1 MINLLP
7 PKLKQAYRYGR
18 VNRHLIHWIF
28 VFAAGI
34 AGAAIITAFG
44 YLYLN
49 QTANSYKSQI
59 AASNQQLASQNLNSV
74 QSQVKEISNNL
85 NLVVQV
91 LSKQVLFS
99 ELLQQLTKLMPA
111 DTNLTGLSISQAQG
125 AIDITANAKNY
136 SAATQIQVNLT
147 SPDNQLFS
155 KADIVSIS
163 CSGNTAYPCSIAL
176 RALFSPNSSY
186 MFINNKASN

>member
-1 MINLLP
+1 MFSI
-7 PKLKQAYRYGR
+7 
-18 VNRHLIHWIF
+18 
-28 VFAAGI
+28 GI
-34 AGAAIITAFG
+34 AGAGIITAFG

-59 AASNQQLASQNLNSV
+59 ATSNQQLAAQDLTGV
-74 QSQVKEISNNL
+74 QSQVKDISNNL

-99 ELLQQLTKLMPA
+99 ELLQQLTTLMPA

-125 AIDITANAKNY
+125 GVDITAAAKNY

-147 SPDNQLFS
+147 SPNNQLFS

-163 CSGNTAYPCSIAL
+163 CSGVTSYPCSIEL
-176 RALFSPNSSY
+176 RALFSANNSY
-186 MFINNKASN
+186 MFIHNKVGK